1 MRTPRLSTE
10 RLDVAD
16 AVYARGM
23 VAPYA
28 SAYSTAEER
37 ANVWTHGIGAA
48 AAFASGLAMLAQSVI
63 RGGDAWQWASAI
75 VFSASMRALYTASTA
90 YHRAV
95 DEKHR
100 ARLKIVDHCAIYV
113 LIAGTY
119 TPFTLTALHGRL
131 GWQMF
136 AAIWTLAALG
146 IVFKLFFTGRFK
158 LVSTLIYIAMGWL
171 VMLAAKPVYAALS
184 GWVFGWLLAGGICYT
199 LGTVFYLQ
207 KRLPYAHAIW
217 HGFVV
222 LGTVCHFVAVWAL
235 VVPAG

>member
-1 MRTPRLSTE
+1 M
-10 RLDVAD
+10 
-16 AVYARGM
+16 G
-23 VAPYA
+23 APYA
-28 SAYSTAEER
+28 SAYSPAEER

-48 AAFASGLAMLAQSVI
+48 AAFASGLVMVAYASLRGDTWQWVSALVFSLAML
-63 RGGDAWQWASAI
+63 G
-75 VFSASMRALYTASTA
+75 LYLASTA

-95 DEKHR
+95 DAKHR
-100 ARLKIVDHCAIYV
+100 ARLKIVDHCAIYL

-131 GWQMF
+131 GWQLF

-184 GWVFGWLLAGGICYT
+184 GWVFGWLLAGGLCYT
-199 LGTVFYLQ
+199 LGTVFYMQ
-207 KRLPYAHAIW
+207 KRMPYAHAIW

-222 LGTVCHFVAVWAL
+222 AGTVCHFIAVWAL
-235 VVPAG
+235 VVPAA